1 MKFNINDI
9 SFEYKLMKKI
19 FIFEEDLINN
29 NKHDENS
36 NKKGKDFL
44 NFKRKPYFCIRDHQ
58 RVVTDCY
65 LSFLFVKCIR
75 NSN

>member
-1 MKFNINDI
+1 LKFNINDI
-9 SFEYKLMKKI
+9 SFKYKLMKKI

-44 NFKRKPYFCIRDHQ
+44 NFK
-58 RVVTDCY
+58 
-65 LSFLFVKCIR
+65 
-75 NSN
+75 N